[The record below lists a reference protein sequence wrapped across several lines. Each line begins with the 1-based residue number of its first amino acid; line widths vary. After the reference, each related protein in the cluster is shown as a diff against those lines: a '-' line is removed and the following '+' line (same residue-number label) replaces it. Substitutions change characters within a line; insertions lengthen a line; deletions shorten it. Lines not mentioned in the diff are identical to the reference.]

1 MSSTLPT
8 TTRSFEARKPNI
20 CAASDAPSRTTKAP
34 CSTRS
39 DHCGELGVPARSSR
53 MPAEV
58 KGCAW
63 NAMDEMNEFAA
74 TRQNRRLRHEWV
86 SERDSGG
93 EKRGK
98 VED

>member
-1 MSSTLPT
+1 
-8 TTRSFEARKPNI
+8 
-20 CAASDAPSRTTKAP
+20 
-34 CSTRS
+34 
-39 DHCGELGVPARSSR
+39 